1 MAVDLNKVKR
11 ELNDINRAEDR
22 ALASLQRYFEK
33 NNSHKP
39 SRTISIT
46 TELSAGGYAKPIST
60 TQINLNAA
68 GEVIGQPIETIQQRS
83 LVHKHNIEWADIE
96 RSYKLQEAIHSLLA
110 LEYLK
115 EGKIYKGRSLYQQA
129 DFKQMIDAAGRIR
142 IDGQGSKV
150 IKPWTPFGRSGRYGK
165 LDVDIH
171 KRVLDK
177 IYSQVWQETN
187 KHLLDKFN
195 TIDLSGSGDFFNKLI
210 KGTQELI
217 YDIKKVK
224 EWSKEVESIVN
235 QAELKYKAKIK
246 QEQRAVTEAQKKY
259 LRSQHILTIE
269 QLEIIGKAILGLAIE
284 YCPIET
290 GRLRS
295 SGKLYV
301 SNQSIRIIFECEYA
315 AYVHDNPN
323 AQHPVGRYHYLVD
336 AAQDILPKISV
347 WTEVTGNDAF
357 VLGDYMKQTWDK
369 DSAGN
374 ITSDMYWSEHK
385 GYQAVYIDID
395 TDLKINY
402 AHYK

>member
-1 MAVDLNKVKR
+1 MAVNLSRVKR
-11 ELNDINRAEDR
+11 DINKIAREEDKV
-22 ALASLQRYFEK
+22 LANLQRYFEQ

-39 SRTISIT
+39 SKAITLTTNLKVGGISKPLATQEDILDAANNIVKQT
-46 TELSAGGYAKPIST
+46 TSYD
-60 TQINLNAA
+60 
-68 GEVIGQPIETIQQRS
+68 RS
-83 LVHKHNIEWADIE
+83 LIHKHSIEWEDIE
-96 RSYKLQEAIHSLLA
+96 RSYKLQEAIHSMLA
-110 LEYLK
+110 MEYIK
-115 EGKIYKGRSLYQQA
+115 EGKIFKGRSLYQQE
-129 DFKQMIDAAGRIR
+129 DFKKALDAAGRAI
-142 IDGQGSKV
+142 IKGQGSKV
-150 IKPWTPFGRSGRYGK
+150 IQPWTPYGRSGRYGK
-165 LDVDIH
+165 IDVDIH

-177 IYSQVWQETN
+177 IYSQLYQETN
-187 KHLLDKFN
+187 KHLLDKLN
-195 TIDLSGSGDFFNKLI
+195 TVDLSGSGDYFKKLI
-210 KGTQELI
+210 KVTQELA
-217 YDIKKVK
+217 YDIKKAK
-224 EWSKEVESIVN
+224 GWKKEVEDLVN
-235 QAELKYKAKIK
+235 QAELNYKAKIR
-246 QEQRAVTEAQKKY
+246 QEQRAVTNAQKEY
-259 LRSQHILTIE
+259 LRNQHILTIE
-269 QLEIIGKAILGLAIE
+269 QLEIIGKAILGLAVE

-290 GRLRS
+290 GRLRN